1 MGVGCQGG
9 SLAPVHSAESS
20 WPGCYLRRFLSNPFT
35 LCSLQRGPLEL
46 RNSAALASDMFTEI
60 RQVATSVYGIISL
73 LKNTPSAHA
82 HFYRTRTVHAEIVEH
97 VQKNIE
103 QELHQTVDGV
113 FHVRVGSAEKQVSA
127 SPNERTSERA
137 GLGCLECPRSPD
149 QAIPRVILG

>member
-20 WPGCYLRRFLSNPFT
+20 WPRCYLRRFLSNPFT

-113 FHVRVGSAEKQVSA
+113 FHVTVGSAMAGGSHFCTDTLCYCFLLRFHKPRIVS
-127 SPNERTSERA
+127 
-137 GLGCLECPRSPD
+137 
-149 QAIPRVILG
+149 VIIILKS